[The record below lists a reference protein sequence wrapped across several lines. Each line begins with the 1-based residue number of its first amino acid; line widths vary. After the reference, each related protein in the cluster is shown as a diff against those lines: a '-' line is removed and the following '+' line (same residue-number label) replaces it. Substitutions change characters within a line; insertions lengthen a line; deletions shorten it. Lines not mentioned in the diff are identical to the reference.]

1 MGLSKA
7 ASSGAVHFGLVLG
20 PAVRTL
26 RVAPSPLRPERRGAR
41 LVGRN
46 AAVRVS
52 WRPALSAAE
61 DQRRP
66 EVRRWQT
73 QRVEMRAVSPKHNG
87 RTSGREGP
95 RASGSRSWAERKPS
109 GPSQRQAPVPLL
121 RGARLPS
128 PPPPAAGSW
137 AVSLTQAEGSSLP
150 AARAGMTGRLGL
162 AAPSGDPA
170 LHRGRASRAA
180 RWPPSRRGD
189 GSGAGHLCLWPP
201 LQIKFYWHAATPVF
215 PYCLCPSSCF
225 EGSVEPSRQSRPC
238 EPNARPPLQTRSSPT
253 SAPDPA
259 VPGRPESHAAGSR
272 APSPGLDQAPR
283 GFGRDHEARGRGR
296 GASGPGP
303 GFLREA
309 APSHLPSHR
318 LCRGRSPLWIR
329 GGPVTP
335 VWASARTLPWGP

>member
-1 MGLSKA
+1 MRVSPVRPLQDPRVTDGDRRARPPLTGLGGGRAPCEARRRGRHGVGLRKA
-7 ASSGAVHFGLVLG
+7 ASSGAVHFSLVLG

-46 AAVRVS
+46 ATVRVS

-95 RASGSRSWAERKPS
+95 RASGSCSWAERKPS

-121 RGARLPS
+121 RGARLPSLS

-150 AARAGMTGRLGL
+150 AARAGVTGCLGL

-201 LQIKFYWHAATPVF
+201 LQIKFYWHAATPVSLVSLSIF
-215 PYCLCPSSCF
+215 VL
-225 EGSVEPSRQSRPC
+225 
-238 EPNARPPLQTRSSPT
+238 
-253 SAPDPA
+253 
-259 VPGRPESHAAGSR
+259 
-272 APSPGLDQAPR
+272 R
-283 GFGRDHEARGRGR
+283 GQR
-296 GASGPGP
+296 
-303 GFLREA
+303 
-309 APSHLPSHR
+309 
-318 LCRGRSPLWIR
+318 
-329 GGPVTP
+329 
-335 VWASARTLPWGP
+335 